1 MAYEVAERPYDFL
14 PSLCKD
20 NFFVD
25 PHKII
30 NYANT
35 LDFKQTR
42 YISGSRTDKLHTI
55 NKDLHDYINKKI
67 ISIFNPRRT
76 SEFAAETYFQK
87 SDPDEN
93 DGWVHSD
100 PSFIT
105 AIIYLTID
113 DTSGTS
119 IFNLKDEFLNPDW
132 GIGETEKHKYFGK
145 KQKYTEKQKELISK
159 SKLKHNNYFNK
170 TMHFEGKFNRLIC
183 FDSKHFHAAEVCH
196 KERLILIS
204 FLHSV

>member
-55 NKDLHDYINKKI
+55 NKDLHHYINKKI

-100 PSFIT
+100 PSLIT

-132 GIGETEKHKYFGK
+132 SIGETKYKYFGK
-145 KQKYTEKQKELISK
+145 KQKYTKKQKELFFQN
-159 SKLKHNNYFNK
+159 KLKHNDYFDK
-170 TMHFEGKFNRLIC
+170 TMHFEGKFNRLVC

>member
-1 MAYEVAERPYDFL
+1 MNDFL

-35 LDFKQTR
+35 LNFKQTR
-42 YISGSRTDKLHTI
+42 YISGSRTDPLHTI
-55 NKDLHDYINKKI
+55 NKDLHDYINKRI
-67 ISIFNPRRT
+67 LSIFNPIKT
-76 SEFAAETYFQK
+76 PKFSAETYFQK
-87 SDPDEN
+87 SDPDKN

-100 PSFIT
+100 SSLIT
-105 AIIYLTID
+105 AIIYLTIG

-119 IFNLKDEFLNPDW
+119 IFDLKNEFLDPCLHV
-132 GIGETEKHKYFGK
+132 GEAEKHKYFGK
-145 KQKYTEKQKELISK
+145 KQKYTEKQKKLVFQN
-159 SKLKHNNYFNK
+159 KLKHNNYYDK

-183 FDSKHFHAAEVCH
+183 FDSKNFHAAEVCH

>member
-1 MAYEVAERPYDFL
+1 MNDFL

-35 LDFKQTR
+35 LNFKQTR
-42 YISGSRTDKLHTI
+42 YISGSRTDPLHTI
-55 NKDLHDYINKKI
+55 NKDLHDYINKRI
-67 ISIFNPRRT
+67 LSIFNPIKNPKF
-76 SEFAAETYFQK
+76 SAETYFQK

-100 PSFIT
+100 SSLIT
-105 AIIYLTID
+105 AIIYLTIG

-119 IFNLKDEFLNPDW
+119 IFDLKNEFLDPCLHV
-132 GIGETEKHKYFGK
+132 GEAEKHKYFGK
-145 KQKYTEKQKELISK
+145 KQKYTEKQKKLVFQN
-159 SKLKHNNYFNK
+159 KLKHNNYYDK

-183 FDSKHFHAAEVCH
+183 FDSKNFHAAEVCH

>member
-1 MAYEVAERPYDFL
+1 MHDFL

-67 ISIFNPRRT
+67 ISIFNLRGT
-76 SEFAAETYFQK
+76 SKFVAETCFQK

-93 DGWVHSD
+93 DGWIHSD
-100 PSFIT
+100 PALIT
-105 AIIYLTID
+105 AIIYLTIGG
-113 DTSGTS
+113 TSGTS
-119 IFNLKDEFLNPDW
+119 IFDLKNEFLDPCLHV
-132 GIGETEKHKYFGK
+132 EKAEKHEYFGK
-145 KQKYTEKQKELISK
+145 KQKYTKKQKKLVFQN
-159 SKLKHNNYFNK
+159 KLKHNNYYDK
-170 TMHFEGKFNRLIC
+170 TIHFEGKFNRLVC

-204 FLHSV
+204 LIRSAE

>member
-1 MAYEVAERPYDFL
+1 MNDFL

-67 ISIFNPRRT
+67 ISIFNLRGT
-76 SEFAAETYFQK
+76 SKFVAETCFQK

-93 DGWVHSD
+93 DGWIHSD
-100 PSFIT
+100 PALIT
-105 AIIYLTID
+105 AIIYLTIGG
-113 DTSGTS
+113 TSGTS
-119 IFNLKDEFLNPDW
+119 IFDLKNEFLDPCLHAK
-132 GIGETEKHKYFGK
+132 EAE
-145 KQKYTEKQKELISK
+145 KQKYTEKQKKLVFQN
-159 SKLKHNNYFNK
+159 KLKHNNYYDK
-170 TMHFEGKFNRLIC
+170 TIHFEGKFNRLVC

-204 FLHSV
+204 LIRSAQ